1 MIVDRET
8 PSADAKRNA
17 VGQYLKLNINYAVLI
32 H

>member
-1 MIVDRET
+1 MIIDRET

-17 VGQYLKLNINYAVLI
+17 VVQYLKSIINYAVLI